1 LTMRLDNKHAVV
13 TGAGRGIGK
22 AIASKLASLGAD
34 VAIVDIDGETA
45 ASTAAEIAATGATA
59 IGYEL
64 DITDSDA
71 VMAVFKTIVED
82 LGGLDILVNNAGLTR
97 DNLLLRMSPDDW
109 DLVMKVNLKGAFNC
123 IRAAVRPMMAQRSGR
138 IISIASVVGQV
149 GNAGQANYAAS
160 KAGLIALTKT
170 VAKEFG
176 GRGITANAVAPGFIE
191 TPMTDS
197 IPEKAKEDFASKILL
212 RRFGSPSDVANL
224 VAFLASDEADYI
236 TCQTINVDGGMA

>member
-1 LTMRLDNKHAVV
+1 MTLEGKHAVV

-22 AIASKLASLGAD
+22 AIASRLASLGAA

-45 ASTAAEIAATGATA
+45 RATAEEIASTGAAAV
-59 IGYEL
+59 GYEL
-64 DITDSDA
+64 DITDADA
-71 VMAVFKTIVED
+71 VLATMKRIVED

-123 IRAAVRPMMAQRSGR
+123 IRAAVRPMMSQRSGR
-138 IISIASVVGQV
+138 IVNISSVVGIV

-160 KAGLIALTKT
+160 KAGLIALTKS

-176 GRGITANAVAPGFIE
+176 GRGITSNAVAPGFIE
-191 TPMTDS
+191 TPMTESLPDS
-197 IPEKAKEDFASKILL
+197 TKEDFASKIVLK
-212 RRFGSPSDVANL
+212 RFGKPSDVANL

-236 TCQTINVDGGMA
+236 TGQTVNVDGGMT

>member
-1 LTMRLDNKHAVV
+1 MTLEGKHAVV

-22 AIASKLASLGAD
+22 AIASRLASLGAA

-45 ASTAAEIAATGATA
+45 RATAEEIAATGATA
-59 IGYEL
+59 VGYEL
-64 DITDSDA
+64 DITDADA
-71 VMAVFKTIVED
+71 VLATMKKIVED

-123 IRAAVRPMMAQRSGR
+123 IRAAVRPMMSQRSGR
-138 IISIASVVGQV
+138 IVNISSVVGIV

-160 KAGLIALTKT
+160 KAGLIALTKS

-176 GRGITANAVAPGFIE
+176 GRGITSNAVAPGFIE
-191 TPMTDS
+191 TPMTES
-197 IPEKAKEDFASKILL
+197 LPESAKEDFASKIVLK
-212 RRFGSPSDVANL
+212 RFGKPSDVANL

-236 TCQTINVDGGMA
+236 TGQTVNVDGGMT

>member
-1 LTMRLDNKHAVV
+1 MTMRLDNKHAVV

-59 IGYEL
+59 IEYEL
-64 DITDSDA
+64 DITDSDT

>member
-1 LTMRLDNKHAVV
+1 MKLENKHAVV

-22 AIASKLASLGAD
+22 AIAIRLASLGAA

-45 ASTAAEIAATGATA
+45 SSAAAEIASTGATA
-59 IGYEL
+59 VAYEL
-64 DITDSDA
+64 DITDAEA
-71 VMAVFKTIVED
+71 VAAVFKRILED

-109 DLVMKVNLKGAFNC
+109 DLVMRVNLKGAFNC
-123 IRAAVRPMMAQRSGR
+123 TRAAVRPMMSQRSGR
-138 IISIASVVGQV
+138 IINIASVVGLV

-191 TPMTDS
+191 TPMTES
-197 IPEKAKEDFASKILL
+197 LPEKARADFAAKISL

-236 TCQTINVDGGMA
+236 TGQTVCVDGGML

>member
-1 LTMRLDNKHAVV
+1 MTMKLDGKRAVI

-22 AIASKLASLGAD
+22 AIASKLASLGAN
-34 VAIVDIDGETA
+34 VAIVDIDVETA
-45 ASTAAEIAATGATA
+45 SATAAEIASTGVTA
-59 IGYEL
+59 IPYEL

-71 VMAVFKTIVED
+71 VFAGFKKITED

-97 DNLLLRMSPDDW
+97 DNLLIRMSPEDW

-123 IRAAVRPMMAQRSGR
+123 IRAAVRPMMAQRSGK
-138 IISIASVVGQV
+138 IINIASVVGQV

-160 KAGLIALTKT
+160 KAGLIALTQT

-197 IPEKAKEDFASKILL
+197 LPEKAKEDFASKILL
-212 RRFGSPSDVANL
+212 KRFGSPSDVANL

-236 TCQTINVDGGMA
+236 TCQTVNVDGGMR

>member
-1 LTMRLDNKHAVV
+1 MTLEGKRAVV

-22 AIASKLASLGAD
+22 AIAGRLASLGAG

-45 ASTAAEIAATGATA
+45 QATASEIASTGATA

-64 DITDSDA
+64 DITDADA
-71 VMAVFKTIVED
+71 VLATMKKIVED

-109 DLVMKVNLKGAFNC
+109 DVVMKVNLKGAFNC
-123 IRAAVRPMMAQRSGR
+123 IRSAVRPMMSQRSGR
-138 IISIASVVGQV
+138 IINISSVVGQV

-160 KAGLIALTKT
+160 KAGLIALTKS

-191 TPMTDS
+191 TPMTESLPDS
-197 IPEKAKEDFASKILL
+197 VKEDFASKIALK
-212 RRFGSPSDVANL
+212 RFGKASDVANL

-236 TCQTINVDGGMA
+236 TGQTVNVDGGMT